1 MGQSSEIFDPH
12 FLSSFEPAWWCDC
25 LTVFIHTL
33 SPCFQAQ
40 SKSFLIETK
49 DSGGII
55 KDKLF
60 GEK

>member
-1 MGQSSEIFDPH
+1 MFVNNIC
-12 FLSSFEPAWWCDC
+12 LCDC